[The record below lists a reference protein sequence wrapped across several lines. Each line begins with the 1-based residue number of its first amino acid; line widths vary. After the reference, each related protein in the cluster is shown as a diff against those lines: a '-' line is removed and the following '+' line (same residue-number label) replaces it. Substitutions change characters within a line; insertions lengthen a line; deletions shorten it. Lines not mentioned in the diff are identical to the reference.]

1 MLDDMPA
8 PLVEID
14 GLRVE
19 FRGETGPI
27 VAVEDVS
34 FSIAPGETVCVV
46 GESGSG
52 KSVTSLSLMRLVEF
66 GGGRIVGGALR
77 FARPDGRMADL
88 SEADDGTMRHIR
100 GNEIGMIFQEPMTSL
115 NPLHTIGKQINEVL
129 RRYGVEFQLSEDS
142 GRTIIRLIDR
152 ENGEL
157 IRQIPPEEA
166 LNAAQRLEEV
176 KGRLFSL
183 EV

>member
-1 MLDDMPA
+1 MTTPVDNNSVSSLPSQFSYQA
-8 PLVEID
+8 ARQ
-14 GLRVE
+14 RVE
-19 FRGETGPI
+19 KVLAQLP
-27 VAVEDVS
+27 A
-34 FSIAPGETVCVV
+34 A
-46 GESGSG
+46 
-52 KSVTSLSLMRLVEF
+52 
-66 GGGRIVGGALR
+66 GGAVQ
-77 FARPDGRMADL
+77 DSDSEGRMVQR
-88 SEADDGTMRHIR
+88 EALVKPI
-100 GNEIGMIFQEPMTSL
+100 Q
-115 NPLHTIGKQINEVL
+115 KINEVL

>member
-1 MLDDMPA
+1 MTTPVDNNSVSSLPSQFSYQA
-8 PLVEID
+8 ARQ
-14 GLRVE
+14 RVE
-19 FRGETGPI
+19 KVLAQLP
-27 VAVEDVS
+27 A
-34 FSIAPGETVCVV
+34 A
-46 GESGSG
+46 
-52 KSVTSLSLMRLVEF
+52 
-66 GGGRIVGGALR
+66 GGAVQES
-77 FARPDGRMADL
+77 DSEGRMVQREEL
-88 SEADDGTMRHIR
+88 VKPI
-100 GNEIGMIFQEPMTSL
+100 Q
-115 NPLHTIGKQINEVL
+115 QINEVL

>member
-1 MLDDMPA
+1 MTTPVDNNSVSSLPSQFSYLAARQRVKKVLAQLPA
-8 PLVEID
+8 
-14 GLRVE
+14 
-19 FRGETGPI
+19 
-27 VAVEDVS
+27 A
-34 FSIAPGETVCVV
+34 
-46 GESGSG
+46 
-52 KSVTSLSLMRLVEF
+52 
-66 GGGRIVGGALR
+66 GGAVQES
-77 FARPDGRMADL
+77 DSEGRMVEREEL
-88 SEADDGTMRHIR
+88 VKPV
-100 GNEIGMIFQEPMTSL
+100 Q
-115 NPLHTIGKQINEVL
+115 QINEVL